1 MSPSRALVLLVA
13 LTLFVVPVAAH
24 GNYVS
29 ADPQVS
35 ADGTVRVEFA
45 SVITD
50 GFLVLHADDNGS
62 VGRAVGHR
70 EFEGTLESD
79 YAIELDE
86 GYWANQSGNLTLW
99 VVLHRDD
106 GDGTFQPGEDPVQ
119 TSGSGDAPVAARFA
133 VRKADS
139 GPANVIAERDEP
151 QTTDRNAVTLEAV
164 RLGTDGYV
172 VIRADESGAP
182 GRVVGYRALTAGEH
196 GPVNVTIDDAFY
208 ERRPEEFALWAVVHR
223 GDGDGAFNASTDR
236 AVTVGGSTVMSRFW
250 VERTDPIERTPTPE
264 ATPTGTA
271 TVDVHT
277 DPSPTATPT
286 PSGGHGDHEH
296 THGPSTETTAA
307 GSSDG
312 HDHTHGSPTPGAAT
326 STPGQPGLTAAA
338 AVIGLLLAGL
348 LAARRSER

>member
-1 MSPSRALVLLVA
+1 MSASRAVLLLAALILLVA
-13 LTLFVVPVAAH
+13 PVAAH

-29 ADPQVS
+29 ADPQAS

-62 VGRAVGHR
+62 FGPAVGNR
-70 EFEGTLESD
+70 EFEGNLASD

-106 GDGTFQPGEDPVQ
+106 GDGTFEPGEDPVQ
-119 TSGSGDAPVAARFA
+119 TSASGDAPIAARFA
-133 VRKADS
+133 VRKAAS

-151 QTTDRNAVTLEAV
+151 QATGRNAVTIEAV

-182 GRVVGYRALTAGEH
+182 GRVVGSRAITAGEH
-196 GPVNVTIDDAFY
+196 GAVNVTIDEAFY

-223 GDGDGAFNASTDR
+223 SDGDGAFNASTDR
-236 AVTVGGSTVMSRFW
+236 AVTVGDSTVMSRFW
-250 VERTDPIERTPTPE
+250 VERTDPIERTPTPA

-271 TVDVHT
+271 TAAVHA

-286 PSGGHGDHEH
+286 ASGDHGDHEH
-296 THGPSTETTAA
+296 TDGPSTETTAA
-307 GSSDG
+307 ASSDG
-312 HDHTHGSPTPGAAT
+312 HDHTHGSPSPGAGT

-338 AVIGLLLAGL
+338 AVVGVLLAGL
-348 LAARRSER
+348 LAARRTER